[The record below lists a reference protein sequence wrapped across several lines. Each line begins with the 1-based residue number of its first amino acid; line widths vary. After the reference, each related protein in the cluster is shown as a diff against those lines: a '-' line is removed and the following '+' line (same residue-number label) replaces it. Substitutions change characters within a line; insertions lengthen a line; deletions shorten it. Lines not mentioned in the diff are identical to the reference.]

1 MTRAMCS
8 RGTSRT
14 ANCPSNFSR
23 TAPRSIRRRSVTLF
37 GAKAFSN
44 ELCQC
49 MKSALLAAIFG
60 ITGPVAILPAVSA
73 EEKAPVI
80 EIHPP
85 KWFPDYGDPVVPQI
99 EEVPPQEVVVPEPL
113 VHYYSVAQAKT
124 EKPAPRRHMHVVR
137 PRPNF
142 FEKLVTGFIKL
153 QKPQAA
159 KPFRKRSRTPLR
171 RG

>member
-1 MTRAMCS
+1 
-8 RGTSRT
+8 
-14 ANCPSNFSR
+14 
-23 TAPRSIRRRSVTLF
+23 
-37 GAKAFSN
+37 
-44 ELCQC
+44 

-60 ITGPVAILPAVSA
+60 ITGLVAISLAVPAPA

-80 EIHPP
+80 KILPP
-85 KWFPDYGDPVVPQI
+85 KSFPDYGEPVVPQI

-113 VHYYSVAQAKT
+113 DHYHVAQAKA

-142 FEKLVTGFIKL
+142 FEKLVSGFIKL
-153 QKPQAA
+153 QKHQPA
-159 KPFRKRSRTPLR
+159 KSFPKRSRTTPR